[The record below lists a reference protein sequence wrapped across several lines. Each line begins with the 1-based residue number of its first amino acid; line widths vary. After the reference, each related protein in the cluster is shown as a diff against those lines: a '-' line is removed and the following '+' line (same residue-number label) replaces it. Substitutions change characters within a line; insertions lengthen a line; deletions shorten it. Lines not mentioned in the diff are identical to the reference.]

1 MASKLQDFSNIL
13 LNLIVIYDNK
23 FGIAK
28 KDKYPF
34 PRFKTDF
41 EFMCDVTKQVTNS
54 SKRNVL
60 IYGRK
65 TWSSECSLIK
75 RTWKTEYTIVLS
87 QTTASIAGVDFVAK
101 SIEDALIHLETK
113 SISPKIENIWVMG
126 GSYIY
131 ESALKS
137 NFRIKLF
144 VTHIS
149 SDFDC
154 DVYFPQ
160 KYLSVLKEVDDER
173 LPTKG
178 TVKENGYEYT
188 FHVYERV

>member
-1 MASKLQDFSNIL
+1 M
-13 LNLIVIYDNK
+13 IVIYDNK

-41 EFMCDVTKQVTNS
+41 EFMCNITKLVTDPT
-54 SKRNVL
+54 KRNVL

-65 TWSSECSLIK
+65 TWSSDYSIIK
-75 RTWKTEYTIVLS
+75 RIWKTEYSIVLS
-87 QTTASIAGVDFVAK
+87 KSTSTSVSGVDYVAK
-101 SIEDALIHLETK
+101 SIEDALIHLQTLPLSSE
-113 SISPKIENIWVMG
+113 IENIWIMG

-131 ESALKS
+131 ELALES

-144 VTHIS
+144 ATHIS

-154 DVYFPQ
+154 DVFFPH
-160 KYLSVLKEVDDER
+160 KYLSVLKKIDDER
-173 LPTKG
+173 LSTRG
-178 TVKENGYEYT
+178 VVKENGYEYT

>member
-1 MASKLQDFSNIL
+1 MATELHDFSHIL
-13 LNLIVIYDNK
+13 LNLMVIYDNK

-28 KDKYPF
+28 KDKFPF
-34 PRFKTDF
+34 PRFITDF
-41 EFMCDVTKQVTNS
+41 EFMCRITKQVTNQ

-65 TWSSECSLIK
+65 TWSSDYLLIK
-75 RTWKTEYTIVLS
+75 QIWNTEYTIVLS
-87 QTTASIAGVDFVAK
+87 QTTTAIAGVDYVAK
-101 SIEDALIHLETK
+101 SITEALIHLQTPSLCSE
-113 SISPKIENIWVMG
+113 IENIWVMG

-131 ESALKS
+131 ELALES

-144 VTHIS
+144 ATHIS

-154 DVYFPQ
+154 DVYFPH
-160 KYLSVLKEVDDER
+160 KYLSVLKEIDDDR
-173 LPTKG
+173 LPTR
-178 TVKENGYEYT
+178 TVVKENGCEYT